1 MVGVPASKAP
11 APLKRAA
18 ALFVTA
24 RCVESPADIS
34 YHSHH
39 LAPPE
44 LLKLLS
50 LSRLRLGKPRQVPA
64 PITIQQDL
72 DRRHSS
78 LTLGRETLE
87 AQDWELSVIKLI

>member
-1 MVGVPASKAP
+1 MAP
-11 APLKRAA
+11 APLKRAG

-50 LSRLRLGKPRQVPA
+50 LSRLPLGKPRQVPA
-64 PITIQQDL
+64 PITILHDL
-72 DRRHSS
+72 VWG
-78 LTLGRETLE
+78 TL
-87 AQDWELSVIKLI
+87 LSPWAVKRWKLRIGSYL